1 MNNLLQKLTFF
12 KPTYTFNNLMLSIRN
27 FTIISRHLEK
37 IYNIQFNDG
46 YGNCFEFSFDDKTN
60 LSVRLENIFID
71 MQDFRYGH
79 DFDLEEALV
88 VKDLIVAE
96 LRQIL
101 PISAYVVFK
110 SRVHYDDYD
119 KFEDTEETTLF
130 TEYINIPVKYATE
143 KDFPKN
149 STVRLNADYDDLSV
163 FNKDGYFEGIDIVDS
178 EPFYKR
184 FLPAF
189 IEADK
194 GYANLTD

>member
-79 DFDLEEALV
+79 DFDLEEARV

>member
-79 DFDLEEALV
+79 DFDLEEARV

-189 IEADK
+189 IETDK

>member
-27 FTIISRHLEK
+27 FTIISRHLEE

-46 YGNCFEFSFDDKTN
+46 YGNCFEFSFDDNAK

-79 DFDLEEALV
+79 DFDIEEARV
-88 VKDLIVAE
+88 VKDLIVAD
-96 LRQIL
+96 LKNIL
-101 PISAYVVFK
+101 PVSATVIFK
-110 SRVHYDDYD
+110 SCVHYDDYD
-119 KFEDTEETTLF
+119 KYETELETSLF
-130 TEYINIPVKYATE
+130 REYIEVPVRYARE

-149 STVRLNADYDDLSV
+149 STVRINADYEDLSI
-163 FNKDGYFEGIDIVDS
+163 FNKDGYFDGVDIV
-178 EPFYKR
+178 EAETFYKR

-189 IEADK
+189 IEPDK

>member
-27 FTIISRHLEK
+27 FTIISRHLEE

-46 YGNCFEFSFDDKTN
+46 YGNCFEFSFDDKAN

-79 DFDLEEALV
+79 DFDIEEARIT
-88 VKDLIVAE
+88 KDLIVAE

-101 PISAYVVFK
+101 PVSAYVVFK

-119 KFEDTEETTLF
+119 KFEDFEETTLF
-130 TEYINIPVKYATE
+130 TEYIDIPVKYTRE

-149 STVRLNADYDDLSV
+149 STVRLNADYEDLSI
-163 FNKDGYFEGIDIVDS
+163 FNKDGYFDGVDIVEA

-189 IEADK
+189 IEPDK

>member
-27 FTIISRHLEK
+27 FTIISRHLEE

-46 YGNCFEFSFDDKTN
+46 YGNCFEFSFDDNAK

-79 DFDLEEALV
+79 DFDLEEARV

-101 PISAYVVFK
+101 PVSAYVVFK

-119 KFEDTEETTLF
+119 KFEDFEETTLF
-130 TEYINIPVKYATE
+130 TEYIDIPVKYTRE

-149 STVRLNADYDDLSV
+149 STVRLNADYEDLSI
-163 FNKDGYFEGIDIVDS
+163 FNKDGYFDGIDIVDS

-184 FLPAF
+184 FSPAF
-189 IEADK
+189 IEPDK

>member
-1 MNNLLQKLTFF
+1 MNNLISKLF
-12 KPTYTFNNLMLSIRN
+12 KPTYTLNKLMLSIRN
-27 FTIISRHLEK
+27 FTIISRHLEE

-46 YGNCFEFSFDDKTN
+46 YGNCFEFSFDDKAN

-79 DFDLEEALV
+79 DFDIEEARV

-96 LRQIL
+96 LRKIL
-101 PISAYVVFK
+101 PVSAYVVFK

-119 KFEDTEETTLF
+119 KFEDIEETTLF

-149 STVRLNADYDDLSV
+149 STVRLNADYEDLSV

-189 IEADK
+189 IKPGK